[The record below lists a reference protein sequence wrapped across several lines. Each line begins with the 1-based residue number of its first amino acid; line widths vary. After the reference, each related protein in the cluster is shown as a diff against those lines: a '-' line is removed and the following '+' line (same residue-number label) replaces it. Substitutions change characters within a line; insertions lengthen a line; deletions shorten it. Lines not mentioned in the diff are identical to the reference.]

1 MRALSPPI
9 PAAMPKAILTL
20 SSSSSGNSTTIL
32 PPGISLPLVRSPRLK
47 LATTNWCS
55 VKPSFRARKDA
66 PGSLSERSRL
76 RPMNR
81 RTFLEASAAAA
92 FAAALPA
99 RSAEPL
105 HRIERVG
112 LQLYTVRHNFEKEFD
127 ATLARVSAIGYRE
140 VEFAGYFDHSP
151 KVIRAALNRRGLTA
165 PSAHIDYQIVEK
177 KWPQTLEAAHIVGHS
192 YLICAW
198 LDESLRLQP
207 DIWKRTADLFNR
219 AGEASRKAGIQFGH
233 HNYDYEYQPAESLAG
248 KLPYDFLLAETD
260 PQLVQMEMDFYWIAV
275 SGKDPL
281 TYFDRYPGRFPL
293 VHVKDMTPDHRMTE
307 AGSGVIDWKRI
318 FAQSAKAGIKHYF
331 VEHDE
336 PASP

>member
-1 MRALSPPI
+1 
-9 PAAMPKAILTL
+9 
-20 SSSSSGNSTTIL
+20 
-32 PPGISLPLVRSPRLK
+32 
-47 LATTNWCS
+47 
-55 VKPSFRARKDA
+55 
-66 PGSLSERSRL
+66 
-76 RPMNR
+76 MNR
-81 RTFLEASAAAA
+81 RTFLETSAAAA

-105 HRIERVG
+105 HRIERIG
-112 LQLYTVRHNFEKEFD
+112 LQLYSVRHNFEKEFD

-151 KVIRAALNRRGLTA
+151 KEIRTALNRCGLTA
-165 PSAHIDYQIVEK
+165 PSAHIDYEIVK
-177 KWPQTLEAAHIVGHS
+177 KQWPQTLEAAHIVGHS
-192 YLICAW
+192 YLICGW
-198 LDESLRLQP
+198 LDELLRLQP

-233 HNYDYEYQPAESLAG
+233 HNYDYEYQPAQSLGG

-260 PQLVQMEMDFYWIAV
+260 SQLVQMEMDLYWIFVA
-275 SGKDPL
+275 GKDPL
-281 TYFDRYPGRFPL
+281 SYFDRYPGRFPL
-293 VHVKDMTPDHRMTE
+293 VHVKDMTRDHQMTE

-336 PASP
+336 PALPFDSIRESFNFLRDLRF